1 MNVTDSILKTIEYA
15 IDKKLK
21 PYTNMD
27 VSGIIVRIPE
37 DDNDAYKVQ
46 IDDVEYKVANGSGI
60 GFQVGDPVWIHCP
73 NGDFNK
79 KFIVSS
85 KSSNSKKSVVN
96 SSSTQG
102 GGSYAITKKDII
114 TNEEIDAMFQ

>member
-27 VSGIIVRIPE
+27 ISGIVVGIP
-37 DDNDAYKVQ
+37 DGNDAYKVR
-46 IDDVEYKVANGSGI
+46 IDDVTYNVVNGSGI
-60 GFQVGDPVWIHCP
+60 GFKLGDLVWIHCP

-79 KFIVSS
+79 KFIISS
-85 KSSNSKKSVVN
+85 RSSNSKSFVN
-96 SSSTQG
+96 NGSSQQG
-102 GGSYAITKKDII
+102 SGTTSISDDDII
-114 TNEEIDAMFQ
+114 TNNEIDAMFQ